1 MEESIYELLE
11 MKHKPE
17 YVEQV
22 YTFAET
28 LGYKNE
34 LKSLGDKFDARQLNV
49 ILYGLIKGLD
59 VGVYAKPDY
68 DAEKMWCIRNLMQ
81 RGVDY
86 KPLLNKSGNDMQKLY
101 KELKNS
107 AKK

>member
-17 YVEQV
+17 HVEQV

-34 LKSLGDKFDARQLNV
+34 LKSLGDKFNARQLNV
-49 ILYGLIKGLD
+49 ILYGLTKGLD
-59 VGVYAKPDY
+59 VSVYAKPVY
-68 DAEKMWCIRNLMQ
+68 DDLQMWYIYKGLKDGFLIDIYSNPEFTAEQMQ
-81 RGVDY
+81 ELY
-86 KPLLNKSGNDMQKLY
+86 SGI
-101 KELKNS
+101 
-107 AKK
+107 

>member
-1 MEESIYELLE
+1 

-17 YVEQV
+17 HVEQV

-59 VGVYAKPDY
+59 VSVYAKPEIL
-68 DAEKMWCIRNLMQ
+68 AIQMCEMRK
-81 RGVDY
+81 
-86 KPLLNKSGNDMQKLY
+86 KLY
-101 KELKNS
+101 KDKYPNGIEYMNLI
-107 AKK
+107 

>member
-1 MEESIYELLE
+1 MLQFDDFQKKEIEKGKEL
-11 MKHKPE
+11 
-17 YVEQV
+17 
-22 YTFAET
+22 
-28 LGYKNE
+28 
-34 LKSLGDKFDARQLNV
+34 
-49 ILYGLIKGLD
+49 GLD
-59 VGVYAKPDY
+59 VEVYTKPDY

-86 KPLLNKSGNDMQKLY
+86 KPLLNKSGDDMQKLY